1 MAKCSPNFTI
11 KFQIRTT
18 GRTIPMK
25 VIKTAHH
32 STTKCK
38 KSLQTKCTQLYIK
51 KWWKPK
57 IPKRIQTEWP
67 KTAVKILLTYLKPA
81 GIKCKTNMIR
91 GINRGLKNQTIT
103 FNNEWNKLK
112 RKTHSKSNNK
122 HTRSKMKN
130 STKNSKNAH
139 SARVSTSKTP
149 WAAP

>member
-1 MAKCSPNFTI
+1 MVKCSPNFTI
-11 KFQIRTT
+11 KFQIQTK

-25 VIKTAHH
+25 AIKTAHH

-38 KSLQTKCTQLYIK
+38 KSHQTKCTQLYIK
-51 KWWKPK
+51 KLWKPK
-57 IPKRIQTEWP
+57 IPKRIRTEWL
-67 KTAVKILLTYLKPA
+67 KTVAKILLTYLKLG

-91 GINRGLKNQTIT
+91 GINRGLNNQTIT

-112 RKTHSKSNNK
+112 RKMHSKSSNK

-130 STKNSKNAH
+130 STKNSENAH

-149 WAAP
+149 WAAR